1 MDGGRARGHGNSLIA
16 VAREATTEETSMKIR
31 SSASL
36 LAAIVLLAAPSAR
49 CAGYVDVLDAP
60 AQTSALASQRL
71 LNGAAL
77 AGNRVV
83 VVGQRGHI
91 LYSDDRG
98 RTWTQASVPV
108 SADLLAVHFPTASK
122 GWAVGHSGVVL
133 ATSDAGKTWVKQLD
147 GRSAAQAMIDYY
159 EQQGADA
166 ATRSEAKRFADEGPD
181 KPFLDVWF
189 DDDRVG
195 YVVGA
200 FNLVFRTDDGGAHWV
215 PWFDRTENPKRYH
228 LYAVRRVGGDVYAA
242 GEQGIVLKLDATA
255 QRFRAVR
262 TPYDGTYFGI
272 TGKPGSVLVFGLRG
286 NVYRSADGGASW
298 QKVDTGIPV
307 GVTGATLTTDGRIVL
322 VSQAGHTLVSSDS
335 AATFAPVASD
345 PPIPA
350 AAVAAVGPNTLVV
363 AGPRGVQTS
372 RLP

>member
-1 MDGGRARGHGNSLIA
+1 MSI
-16 VAREATTEETSMKIR
+16 
-31 SSASL
+31 SALAPL
-36 LAAIVLLAAPSAR
+36 LAAIALLAAPSVCR
-49 CAGYVDVLDAP
+49 AGYVDVLDTP
-60 AQTSALASQRL
+60 AQTSALAAQRI

-83 VVGQRGHI
+83 VIGQRGHV
-91 LYSDDRG
+91 LYSDDQG
-98 RTWTQASVPV
+98 GTWTQASVPV
-108 SADLLAVHFPTASK
+108 SADLVAVHFPTATK

-133 ATSDAGKTWVKQLD
+133 ATTDGGKTWVKQLD
-147 GRSAAQAMIDYY
+147 GRAAAQAMLEYY
-159 EQQGADA
+159 EKHGADA
-166 ATRSEAKRFADEGPD
+166 ALLGEAKRFADEGPD

-189 DDDRVG
+189 DDEKVG

-228 LYAVRRVGGDVYAA
+228 LYAVRRVGEDLYAA
-242 GEQGIVLKLDATA
+242 GEQGIVLKLDAKA

-272 TGKPGSVLVFGLRG
+272 TGKPGSVLAFGLRG

-307 GVTGATLTTDGRIVL
+307 GLTGGAVTPDGRIVL

-335 AATFAPVASD
+335 AATFVHLASE
-345 PPIPA
+345 PPFPA
-350 AAVAAVGPNTLVV
+350 AAVAAVGMNTLVV
-363 AGPRGVQTS
+363 AGPRGVKTS
-372 RLP
+372 HLP